1 MTNLR
6 GTGLVM
12 CLLAACASDSE
23 SELLDGFAPPAPREG
38 EVQYLSP
45 IVRGIQ
51 PGEDKILC
59 SYLDAYIDED
69 FDIGRIAAYNTPG
82 SHHVILYST
91 SISQPPNTHEC
102 KDEEMIWFSLL
113 GATTGEGGAAEYSLP
128 DGLVRRVRGGV
139 QLVMQ
144 THWLNASDEVIDG
157 QAAFNVRYDTVSPE
171 KTPTD
176 FLGVT
181 NTSFEAT
188 PGVSSASVECTFE
201 DSVNIW
207 QLGGHQH
214 DLGSHVKITYT
225 PSGGEGH
232 VLFDEDWN
240 KQWTFDPKLLDM
252 SGAPMK
258 VGPGD
263 KIRVDCDWNN
273 PHAEAVRFPTEM
285 CGAIG
290 QFFPSQGQ
298 LYCANGDWL
307 GD

>member
-1 MTNLR
+1 MR
-6 GTGLVM
+6 EFALVS

-23 SELLDGFAPPAPREG
+23 SELLDGFAPPPPGSG

-45 IVRGIQ
+45 ITRGIQ

-69 FDIGRIAAYNTPG
+69 FDIGRIAAYHTTG
-82 SHHVILYST
+82 SHHVVLYT
-91 SISQPPNTHEC
+91 TTLSQPPNTHVC
-102 KDEEMIWFSLL
+102 KDEEMVWFSLL
-113 GATTGEGGAAEYSLP
+113 GATTGEGGSAEYALP
-128 DGLVRRVRGGV
+128 DGLVRRVRSGV

-157 QAAFNVRYDTVSPE
+157 QAAFNVRYEPISPA
-171 KTPTD
+171 KIPTD

-181 NTSFEAT
+181 NTEFEAT
-188 PGVSSASVECTFE
+188 PGASKASVECTFK

-214 DLGSHVKITYT
+214 DLGTHVKITFT
-225 PSGGEGH
+225 PSGGEGS
-232 VLFDEDWN
+232 VLFDEPWN

-252 SGAPMK
+252 SQTPMK

-263 KIRVDCDWNN
+263 KLRVDCDWNN
-273 PHAEAVRFPTEM
+273 PHAESVRFPSEM

-290 QFFPSQGQ
+290 QFFPSDGQ